1 MELFTIILINAER
14 YYPPLQEKG
23 KIILNNLFKQETGKT
38 FTTVLLNAENYYP
51 TLQEKGK
58 INLSKKSSYFLTK
71 AVVVTHEWIEC
82 TKLHPPSTQLLCS
95 LPSKPT
101 DVSTYQGNP
110 KQLEVQHS

>member
-1 MELFTIILINAER
+1 M
-14 YYPPLQEKG
+14 Q
-23 KIILNNLFKQETGKT
+23 
-38 FTTVLLNAENYYP
+38 
-51 TLQEKGK
+51 K
-58 INLSKKSSYFLTK
+58 INTQPYRQKQNKPFKKSSYFLTK

-82 TKLHPPSTQLLCS
+82 TQLHPPSTQLLCS